1 MHIFRPF
8 RPGPY
13 LPRNQGRRAFAL
25 APGFHIPRLRRYPFR
40 AFGATTRISVLNG
53 NKIACSR
60 VLKVD
65 RGKGNPVRSLPPRHE
80 LHPVWRGGDAPNLD
94 GLYEGARSAM
104 NRFPTSASCINGQ
117 SPTASRRSNKIRR
130 AGYQWSPSVR
140 LALTITRRFPGEL
153 SKSSG
158 NNSFF
163 R

>member
-1 MHIFRPF
+1 MASAAGYSIASMTARVAM
-8 RPGPY
+8 RMA
-13 LPRNQGRRAFAL
+13 LLDVAFHL
-25 APGFHIPRLRRYPFR
+25 MN
-40 AFGATTRISVLNG
+40 S
-53 NKIACSR
+53 
-60 VLKVD
+60 
-65 RGKGNPVRSLPPRHE
+65 VRSPQDFSLI
-80 LHPVWRGGDAPNLD
+80 LHFRDAPNLD